1 MRIRAEERPSE
12 AELTALAAG
21 ELSGFSE
28 AERLAV
34 ALARELTLLAPERTH
49 DQQPQIASA
58 DPLDRARETFPR
70 RRWSSWWPASARGT
84 LSRAGTGRWDSH
96 RTCQNRRPACAPPCR
111 TRGDRGAFLR
121 CDFTRF
127 RLAAARSSR

>member
-1 MRIRAEERPSE
+1 
-12 AELTALAAG
+12 LNALAAG

-58 DPLDRARETFPR
+58 DLLDRARETFPPPALVELVAGIGAWNAVT
-70 RRWSSWWPASARGT
+70 RWHRAMGLEQDMPEPPAGV
-84 LSRAGTGRWDSH
+84 RA
-96 RTCQNRRPACAPPCR
+96 A
-111 TRGDRGAFLR
+111 L
-121 CDFTRF
+121 
-127 RLAAARSSR
+127 